1 MTMVEE
7 MKLSHFTYQ
16 FSVVILVLTALHTWI
31 YSGMTGVL
39 FSSAVA
45 LIAAAFI
52 DEFEIVAGITVLI
65 ALFYT
70 VFLKKQFREGFQS
83 ASPEKI
89 AAKLNAIKNKPATQA
104 VKPAKR
110 GGVKGVYSTGAEGFE
125 DLQPK
130 EPKEGESKSSTEA
143 PTKITNEVDEESVKE
158 VSKNVEEIKKK
169 SDKEIEKEEFQSATN
184 HLFKLGQLPSENE
197 EGPKLDPGQ
206 TLMKAMNS
214 LDPSVIS
221 SMTTD
226 TKKLLETQKNLMGML
241 GQMRPILADGKELLS
256 TFSGMFGGKM

>member
-1 MTMVEE
+1 

-16 FSVVILVLTALHTWI
+16 FSIVILVLTALHTWV

-45 LIAAAFI
+45 LIAASFV
-52 DEFEIVAGITVLI
+52 DEFEIVAGITILV

-70 VFLKKQFREGFQS
+70 LFLKKQFREGFQS
-83 ASPEKI
+83 NSPKSI
-89 AAKLNAIKNKPATQA
+89 ANKLESIKNKSAGSSTKSQ
-104 VKPAKR
+104 KR
-110 GGVKGVYSTGAEGFE
+110 GGVKGVYSAGAEGFE

-130 EPKEGESKSSTEA
+130 EPKEGESKTSTEA
-143 PTKITNEVDEESVKE
+143 PTKVVNQVDDESVKE
-158 VSKNVEEIKKK
+158 VSKNIEESKKK

-197 EGPKLDPGQ
+197 DGPKLDPGQ

-214 LDPSVIS
+214 LDPNVIS

-226 TKKLLETQKNLMGML
+226 TKKLLETQKSLMGML